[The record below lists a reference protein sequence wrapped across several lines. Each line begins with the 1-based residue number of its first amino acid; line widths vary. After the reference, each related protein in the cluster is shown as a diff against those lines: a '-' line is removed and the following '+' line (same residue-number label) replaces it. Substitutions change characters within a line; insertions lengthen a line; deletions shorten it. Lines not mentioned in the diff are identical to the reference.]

1 MKDTNEELE
10 RLERE
15 LLAEEPIDAADVLSL
30 EEADVLLDEL
40 LAEDAVPAFD
50 DPDKIH
56 APKEP
61 MVYCN
66 YSNDYGRD
74 LQDFANDS
82 GLEAARKKRQEAVVL
97 ALMITA
103 SCLCLGILGVLCYWM
118 VTFLR

>member
-15 LLAEEPIDAADVLSL
+15 LLAEDPVDVADVLSQ

-40 LAEDAVPAFD
+40 IAAETGPAFD

-56 APKEP
+56 EPEEP

-74 LQDFANDS
+74 LQEFAEDS
-82 GLEAARKKRQEAVVL
+82 GVEDAKKKRQETVVL
-97 ALMITA
+97 GLMITA
-103 SCLCLGILGVLCYWM
+103 SCLSLGIIGVLCYWLAA
-118 VTFLR
+118 FLK